1 MAEPRSAS
9 TRRVF
14 LSYSHLEELTNWPE
28 LMLED
33 YQAIQQD
40 FTYTADEIDLIDIR
54 VTENEVNIT
63 DLQDSHYPN
72 LSSQVQF
79 LQQQIDGLPE
89 FTMDTEGFTFDGTE
103 ITFDK
108 VIA

>member
-1 MAEPRSAS
+1 MADPRSAS

-14 LSYSHLEELTNWPE
+14 LSYSHLKELTNFPA

-40 FTYTADEIDLIDIR
+40 FTYTTDEIDLIDIR
-54 VTENEVNIT
+54 VTTNEVNIT

-89 FTMDTEGFTFDGTE
+89 FTMDTEGFTMDSTE
-103 ITFDK
+103 WTMDK
-108 VIA
+108 VLA